1 MIACDAGTVVKE
13 LFHIT
18 TRTAWNHAQSSRAY
32 RPPTLDSEGFIHLS
46 TDEQWRHT
54 LHRFYRD
61 EPDLV
66 ILRIDPSR
74 LRSELRFERADG
86 EDFPHLYGP
95 LEVEAVVQ
103 IRDAPH
109 VLRTPRGLAE
119 RLAAADDTI
128 GEVALCSVFDR
139 GRTAIYVV
147 LAAKPG
153 RAGQISLRDAMEAAN
168 PDDLN
173 ASGEVVGYAGWM
185 QLHSFPRLPDGALD
199 EVALLAYVESLVQND

>member
-1 MIACDAGTVVKE
+1 MLEKIVKE

-18 TRTAWNHAQSSRAY
+18 TRTAWNRAQAAREYRA
-32 RPPTLDSEGFIHLS
+32 PSLATEGFIHLS

-74 LRSELRFERADG
+74 LRSELRFERVDDD
-86 EDFPHLYGP
+86 DFPHLYGP
-95 LEVEAVVQ
+95 LEVDAVLN

-119 RLAAADDTI
+119 RLSAADDAI
-128 GEVALCSVFDR
+128 GEVALCSIFDH
-139 GRTAIYVV
+139 GRTAVYIV

-153 RAGQISLRDAMEAAN
+153 RAGQIALHTAMEAAQ
-168 PDDLN
+168 PEDLN

-185 QLHSFPRLPDGALD
+185 QLHSFPRQADGSLD
-199 EVALLAYVESLVQND
+199 EVALLAYVETLVHD